1 MIARAVGRTGG
12 DALILGGGS
21 PHIDERLRATH
32 EGWLPAY
39 MAAGA
44 AA

>member
-12 DALILGGGS
+12 DALILGGEAPIS
-21 PHIDERLRATH
+21 LDELRATH
-32 EGWLPAY
+32 ESWLPAY

-44 AA
+44 EA